1 MKFDES
7 SLTRYLVKNLQPLT
21 EADPLILAKYVVAL
35 LKKEKPI
42 KDLQN
47 LCAENLVEFLGQ
59 DTNSFIANLF
69 QVLEDNLISS
79 STKSLN
85 SIERDNSS
93 LSIARVASAELNT
106 SFSKTEELSPSGR
119 SDSEENEISDDD
131 DNDRNHKHRR
141 RETSS
146 QSSEK
151 DVPDQP
157 FRRQN
162 RKRNR
167 PFDNGHVFSEND
179 PQSSGSQGQYNPT
192 SMVTDQSWRFEKRR
206 LGLAPL
212 PRGNFES
219 NQRGRVNQ
227 ALRGEGG
234 SRADLSMSLNRLPS
248 GRGRGM
254 NSGLWNHQHDPR
266 FSPVGTLD
274 FASQIAA
281 QGPTTGLFIGRGLQ
295 NAATTQNAPWG
306 AFGLIPGMPNGGLD
320 ALHPLMQGALRA
332 PINPSLNIGI
342 HHQRCR
348 DFEERGFCLRGDMC
362 PMEHGVN
369 RIVVEDVQSL
379 SQFNL
384 PVSIPSARHLGKPT
398 GSGVLPTVNGA
409 SNLSSSSKG
418 LHGKSSI
425 PGTNGNGLGMNGVL
439 PVSTSAGE
447 ADLYD
452 PDQPLWNN
460 NSLETSSSLLRLSSP
475 KSDEAEAL
483 WNTDPSDRQDFTLSD
498 GVSCD
503 FAGRNITTS
512 DGLQGTIS
520 SVWGRI
526 GSSGNKPEVS
536 GKNVS
541 TAASSGYLGN
551 EAKEDQVEGLPGGSR
566 SIRQKKW
573 TVPEDVGSKV
583 KISTSTSRQQ
593 TDPTRVTERAS
604 QKAQRTLFVNGI
616 PLKSNKKD
624 SLLSHFQ
631 KFGEVIDIYIPLNSE
646 RAFVQFSTR
655 KEAESALKAPD
666 AVMGNRFIKL
676 WWANRDSIPE
686 NSVGVGNTTSV
697 APHGLEGASGP
708 RSCST
713 DRGKENLPAVPV
725 KVSVVSVPDTSVP
738 AAVNA
743 VRNGSKDAPSQ
754 NKLESLEL
762 LKEQLRL
769 KQEMLDQKRNDFRRQ
784 LDKLEKKAVIVKGEA
799 TAVQVGKKQQVGAVT
814 DIVKS
819 ATPNSTNSNKAVLRP
834 GVDKLQDKNSL
845 GENLSFPSSK
855 TISTAAVQ
863 SPRTL
868 MPSSHP
874 SVAGVSSFS
883 ANRFK
888 LDNRPTTFRI
898 LPPIPADLAN
908 VVVLKEHFSSFSD
921 LSTVEVEDFEL
932 RNNSAS
938 PELSGSRS
946 ARVTFTTRRSAE
958 KAFTNGKCLQGHNL
972 KFMWLTTSSNSTS
985 NSGRESSST
994 STTKG
999 PPEAEVLTG
1008 NAVSG
1013 ASTLSTGIS
1022 TRNVSELA
1030 STSGNGEAVSSEEV
1044 NGGDKPMGLV
1054 EACVGIPTM
1063 SPSQKQSPKAYDDV
1077 IHEVGHDVINA
1088 E

>member
-7 SLTRYLVKNLQPLT
+7 SLTRYLVRNLQPLT

-69 QVLEDNLISS
+69 QALEDDSIASS
-79 STKSLN
+79 IKSLN
-85 SIERDNSS
+85 PVERDNSS
-93 LSIARVASAELNT
+93 LSNSRVASAELNT

-131 DNDRNHKHRR
+131 DDDRNHKHRR
-141 RETSS
+141 RETRS

-151 DVPDQP
+151 DMQDQP
-157 FRRQN
+157 FRKQN

-167 PFDNGHVFSEND
+167 PFDNGHMFSEND

-192 SMVTDQSWRFEKRR
+192 SMVTDQSRRFEKRR

-227 ALRGEGG
+227 AFRGEGG
-234 SRADLSMSLNRLPS
+234 SRTDLSMSLNRLPS

-254 NSGLWNHQHDPR
+254 TSGLWSQHDPR
-266 FSPVGTLD
+266 FSPVGALD

-281 QGPTTGLFIGRGLQ
+281 QGPTSGLFTGRGLQ

-332 PINPSLNIGI
+332 PINPSINIGI
-342 HHQRCR
+342 PHQRCR

-362 PMEHGVN
+362 PMEHGIN
-369 RIVVEDVQSL
+369 RIVVDDVQSL

-398 GSGVLPTVNGA
+398 GSGALPTVSGA

-425 PGTNGNGLGMNGVL
+425 LGTNGNGVGMNGVL

-498 GVSCD
+498 GVSSD

-526 GSSGNKPEVS
+526 GSSGNKAEVS
-536 GKNVS
+536 GKNES

-551 EAKEDQVEGLPGGSR
+551 EAKEDLVEGLPGGSG
-566 SIRQKKW
+566 SIRQRKW
-573 TVPEDVGSKV
+573 TVPEDVGSKA

-686 NSVGVGNTTSV
+686 NGVGVGNTTSI
-697 APHGLEGASGP
+697 APHSLVGASGP
-708 RSCST
+708 PRSSST

-725 KVSVVSVPDTSVP
+725 KVSVLSVPDTSVP
-738 AAVNA
+738 STVNA
-743 VRNGSKDAPSQ
+743 VTNGSKDTPSQ
-754 NKLESLEL
+754 KKLESLEL

-784 LDKLEKKAVIVKGEA
+784 LDKLEKKAIIVKGEA
-799 TAVQVGKKQQVGAVT
+799 TVLQVGNKQQVGAVT
-814 DIVKS
+814 NIVKS
-819 ATPNSTNSNKAVLRP
+819 ATPNSTNSNKAVLKP
-834 GVDKLQDKNSL
+834 GVDKLQDKDSL

-855 TISTAAVQ
+855 TTSTAAVQ

-908 VVVLKEHFSSFSD
+908 VVVLKDHFSSFGD
-921 LSTVEVEDFEL
+921 LSTIEVEDFEP
-932 RNNSAS
+932 RNISAS
-938 PELSGSRS
+938 PELSDSHS

-972 KFMWLTTSSNSTS
+972 KFMWLTSSSNSTS

-1013 ASTLSTGIS
+1013 ASTSSTGIS

-1030 STSGNGEAVSSEEV
+1030 STSGNGEAVCSEEV
-1044 NGGDKPMGLV
+1044 NGGNKPMGLV
-1054 EACVGIPTM
+1054 EAFGGSPTM
-1063 SPSQKQSPKAYDDV
+1063 SPSQKQSPKAYDV
-1077 IHEVGHDVINA
+1077 VHEDSHDVINA

>member
-69 QVLEDNLISS
+69 QALEDDSIAS

-85 SIERDNSS
+85 SLDRDKSS
-93 LSIARVASAELNT
+93 SSTARVASVELNT

-131 DNDRNHKHRR
+131 DDDRNHKHRR
-141 RETSS
+141 RETRS

-167 PFDNGHVFSEND
+167 PFDNGHMFGEND

-192 SMVTDQSWRFEKRR
+192 SMVIDQSGRSEKRR

-234 SRADLSMSLNRLPS
+234 SRTDLSMSLNRLPS

-254 NSGLWNHQHDPR
+254 TSGLWSQHDPR
-266 FSPVGTLD
+266 FTPVGTLD

-281 QGPTTGLFIGRGLQ
+281 QGPTSGLFAGRGLQ
-295 NAATTQNAPWG
+295 SAATTQNAPWG

-332 PINPSLNIGI
+332 PINPPLNIGI
-342 HHQRCR
+342 AHQRCR

-384 PVSIPSARHLGKPT
+384 PVSISSARHLGKPT
-398 GSGVLPTVNGA
+398 GSGALPTVSGA

-425 PGTNGNGLGMNGVL
+425 PGTNGLGMNGVL
-439 PVSTSAGE
+439 PVSSSAGE

-460 NSLETSSSLLRLSSP
+460 SSLETSSSLLRLSSP

-483 WNTDPSDRQDFTLSD
+483 WNTDPSDRRNFTVSD
-498 GVSCD
+498 SVSSD

-512 DGLQGTIS
+512 DGLQGTNS

-526 GSSGNKPEVS
+526 GNSGNKAEVS
-536 GKNVS
+536 GMNES
-541 TAASSGYLGN
+541 AAASSGYLGS
-551 EAKEDQVEGLPGGSR
+551 EAKEDQVEGLPGGSG
-566 SIRQKKW
+566 SVRQRKW
-573 TVPEDVGSKV
+573 TIPEDVGSKV
-583 KISTSTSRQQ
+583 KISASTSRQQ
-593 TDPTRVTERAS
+593 SDPTRVTERAS
-604 QKAQRTLFVNGI
+604 QKAQCTLFVNGI

-686 NSVGVGNTTSV
+686 NGVGVGNTTSM
-697 APHGLEGASGP
+697 APHGLVGASGP
-708 RSCST
+708 PRSSST
-713 DRGKENLPAVPV
+713 DRGKENLPAVAL
-725 KVSVVSVPDTSVP
+725 KVGVMSVPDTSAPV
-738 AAVNA
+738 AVNA
-743 VRNGSKDAPSQ
+743 VTNGSKDTPSQ
-754 NKLESLEL
+754 TKLESLEL

-769 KQEMLDQKRNDFRRQ
+769 KQELLDQKRNDFRRQ

-799 TAVQVGKKQQVGAVT
+799 TAQQIGKKQQVGAAT

-819 ATPNSTNSNKAVLRP
+819 VTPHSTNSSKAMLKP
-834 GVDKLQDKNSL
+834 GVDKSQDINSL
-845 GENLSFPSSK
+845 GENLSFPGSK
-855 TISTAAVQ
+855 IISPAAVQ

-868 MPSSHP
+868 MPTSHP

-898 LPPIPADLAN
+898 LPPVPADLAN
-908 VVVLKEHFSSFSD
+908 VAVLKEHFSSFGD
-921 LSTVEVEDFEL
+921 LSTVEVEDFEHC
-932 RNNSAS
+932 NDSAN
-938 PELSGSRS
+938 PELSDSRS
-946 ARVTFTTRRSAE
+946 ARITFTTRRSAE

-994 STTKG
+994 STTRG
-999 PPEAEVLTG
+999 PPEAEGRTG

-1013 ASTLSTGIS
+1013 ASTSTTGIS
-1022 TRNVSELA
+1022 TRHVSEPA

-1044 NGGDKPMGLV
+1044 SGGDKPVGLV
-1054 EACVGIPTM
+1054 EACGGSPTVM
-1063 SPSQKQSPKAYDDV
+1063 SPSQKQSPKAYDV
-1077 IHEVGHDVINA
+1077 IPEDSHDVKNA

>member
-42 KDLQN
+42 QDLQN

-59 DTNSFIANLF
+59 DTNSFIAKLF
-69 QVLEDNLISS
+69 QALEDDSIAST
-79 STKSLN
+79 TKSSN
-85 SIERDNSS
+85 SSERDKSS
-93 LSIARVASAELNT
+93 LSIARVAPVELNK

-131 DNDRNHKHRR
+131 DDDRNHKHRR
-141 RETSS
+141 RETRS

-151 DVPDQP
+151 DVQDQP

-167 PFDNGHVFSEND
+167 PFDNGHMFNEND

-192 SMVTDQSWRFEKRR
+192 SMVTDQSGRFGKRR
-206 LGLAPL
+206 LGVAPF
-212 PRGNFES
+212 PRGNFEL

-227 ALRGEGG
+227 ALGGEGG
-234 SRADLSMSLNRLPS
+234 SRADLSMSLNRHPS

-254 NSGLWNHQHDPR
+254 VSGLWSQQDPR
-266 FSPVGTLD
+266 FAPVGTLD

-281 QGPTTGLFIGRGLQ
+281 QGPSSGLFAGRGLQ
-295 NAATTQNAPWG
+295 NAATTQNAHWG

-320 ALHPLMQGALRA
+320 PLHPLMQGALRG

-342 HHQRCR
+342 PHQRCR

-384 PVSIPSARHLGKPT
+384 PVSIPGARHIGKPT
-398 GSGVLPTVNGA
+398 GSGALPTVSGA
-409 SNLSSSSKG
+409 SNLSTSSKG

-425 PGTNGNGLGMNGVL
+425 PGTNGLGNGML
-439 PVSTSAGE
+439 PISTSAGE

-452 PDQPLWNN
+452 PDQPLWSN
-460 NSLETSSSLLRLSSP
+460 NSLETSSSLMRLSSP

-483 WNTDPSDRQDFTLSD
+483 WNTDPSDPQNFTLSD
-498 GVSCD
+498 GVSSD
-503 FAGRNITTS
+503 FAGRNVTTS
-512 DGLQGTIS
+512 DGLQGTNS

-526 GSSGNKPEVS
+526 GSSVNKVEVS
-536 GKNVS
+536 GKNES
-541 TAASSGYLGN
+541 PAASSGYLGN
-551 EAKEDQVEGLPGGSR
+551 EAKEDQVEGLPGGSG
-566 SIRQKKW
+566 SVRQRKW
-573 TVPEDVGSKV
+573 TVPEDVGSQI
-583 KISTSTSRQQ
+583 KISGSTSRQQ
-593 TDPTRVTERAS
+593 TDPTRVSERAS
-604 QKAQRTLFVNGI
+604 HKAQRTLFVNGI
-616 PLKSNKKD
+616 PLKSNKKET
-624 SLLSHFQ
+624 LLSHFQ

-646 RAFVQFSTR
+646 RAFVQFSSR
-655 KEAESALKAPD
+655 EEAESALKAPD

-686 NSVGVGNTTSV
+686 NGVGVGNTASM
-697 APHGLEGASGP
+697 APRGLVGASGP
-708 RSCST
+708 PQSSST
-713 DRGKENLPAVPV
+713 DRGKENLPSVSV
-725 KVSVVSVPDTSVP
+725 KVSVMSVPDTSVP
-738 AAVNA
+738 VAVNA
-743 VRNGSKDAPSQ
+743 VTNGSKDTPSQ
-754 NKLESLEL
+754 KKLESLEL

-784 LDKLEKKAVIVKGEA
+784 LDKLEKKAVPVKGEA
-799 TAVQVGKKQQVGAVT
+799 TSQQAGKKQQAVN

-819 ATPNSTNSNKAVLRP
+819 ATTKSTNPSKALLRP
-834 GVDKLQDKNSL
+834 GVDKFQDKNNLS
-845 GENLSFPSSK
+845 ENLSCPSSK
-855 TISTAAVQ
+855 TISTATVQ

-888 LDNRPTTFRI
+888 LDNRPTTFRV
-898 LPPIPADLAN
+898 LPPVPADLAN
-908 VVVLKEHFSSFSD
+908 VVVLKEHFSSFGD
-921 LSTVEVEDFEL
+921 LSTVELEDFEP

-938 PELSGSRS
+938 SELSDSRS

-985 NSGRESSST
+985 NSGRESSLT
-994 STTKG
+994 PTTKG
-999 PPEAEVLTG
+999 LPEAEVLNG
-1008 NAVSG
+1008 NVVSG
-1013 ASTLSTGIS
+1013 APTSSAGKSTCH
-1022 TRNVSELA
+1022 VSEPA
-1030 STSGNGEAVSSEEV
+1030 STTVNGEAVSSEEV
-1044 NGGDKPMGLV
+1044 TGGDKPMGLV
-1054 EACVGIPTM
+1054 EAHAGDLTVM
-1063 SPSQKQSPKAYDDV
+1063 SPSQKQSPKAHDV
-1077 IHEVGHDVINA
+1077 IHEDSHDVKNA
-1088 E
+1088 D